1 MKSYTD
7 FRGQRKNRGGKS
19 PTCLANL
26 SVKQL
31 SKTNFIFLQQI
42 KIIRNEAA
50 VTHMQSRGIWQ
61 EFSIFSKDEIRGQLW
76 VLGIENDI
84 P

>member
-7 FRGQRKNRGGKS
+7 FRGQRKKGGGKS

-42 KIIRNEAA
+42 KII
-50 VTHMQSRGIWQ
+50 
-61 EFSIFSKDEIRGQLW
+61 
-76 VLGIENDI
+76 
-84 P
+84 